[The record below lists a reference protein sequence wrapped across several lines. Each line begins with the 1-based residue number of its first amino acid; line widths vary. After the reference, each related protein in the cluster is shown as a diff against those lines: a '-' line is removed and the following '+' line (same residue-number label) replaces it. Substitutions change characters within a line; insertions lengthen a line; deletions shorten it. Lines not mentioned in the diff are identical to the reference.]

1 MVVLV
6 VRLIFM
12 IVGGIGGYEL
22 GELMQRSYLEKLDP
36 TYSVIGFIVSMI
48 VCVGLGFV
56 LGGAAGRYAARLLN
70 RFEVA
75 IQDIPGTDL
84 LMGAVGI
91 IAGFLIAFLPSV
103 ILFRSYP
110 GWLFALILYAVCGV
124 IGYIVA
130 VQKKDDLIELFR
142 PARHSAA
149 AEGKG
154 EEGKQVLARILDTSA
169 IVDGRIADVCRTGF
183 LEGQL
188 VVPRFV
194 LNELQ
199 AVADSDDPL
208 KRNRGRRGLEVLNAL
223 QRQERVEVHIEEM
236 DFPELSGVD
245 AKLVA
250 LAKATGLPVLTTDFN
265 LNRVAELQG
274 VRVLNVNELA
284 NSLKPVVLPGETL
297 TLTLIREGKE
307 PGQGVGYLDD
317 GTMVVVEG
325 GKKFIGKEVQTVVAS
340 TLQTAAGR
348 MIFASLGN
356 HQA

>member
-1 MVVLV
+1 MVVLI

-12 IVGGIGGYEL
+12 VIGGIGGYEL
-22 GELMQRSYLEKLDP
+22 GELMERSYLQNLDP
-36 TYSVIGFIVSMI
+36 TYSIIGFIVSII

-56 LGGAAGRYAARLLN
+56 LGGAAGRYTAKLLN

-91 IAGFLIAFLPSV
+91 IAGFLIAFLPSM

-110 GWLFALILYAVCGV
+110 GWLFAVVLYAVCGV

-130 VQKKDDLIELFR
+130 VQKKDDLIALFR
-142 PARHSAA
+142 PSRHALA
-149 AEGKG
+149 AE
-154 EEGKQVLARILDTSA
+154 EERKPVAARILDTSA
-169 IVDGRIADVCRTGF
+169 IVDGRIADICQTGF

-199 AVADSDDPL
+199 AVADSEDPL

-223 QRQERVEVHIEEM
+223 QRQERVEVRIEEA

-250 LAKATGLPVLTTDFN
+250 LAKALNLPIMTTDFN
-265 LNRVAELQG
+265 LNKIAELQG

-325 GKKFIGKEVQTVVAS
+325 GKRHIGKEVRTVVTS

-348 MIFASLGN
+348 MIFASLSDREG
-356 HQA
+356 

>member
-1 MVVLV
+1 MVVLI

-12 IVGGIGGYEL
+12 VVGGIGGYEL
-22 GELMQRSYLEKLDP
+22 GELLERSYLQNLDP
-36 TYSVIGFIVSMI
+36 TYSIIGFIVSVI

-56 LGGAAGRYAARLLN
+56 IGGAAGRYIAKLLN

-91 IAGFLIAFLPSV
+91 IAGFLIAFLPSM

-110 GWLFALILYAVCGV
+110 GWVFALILYTVCGV

-130 VQKKDDLIELFR
+130 VQKKDDLIALFR
-142 PARHSAA
+142 PSRHYVSS
-149 AEGKG
+149 
-154 EEGKQVLARILDTSA
+154 EEQRKAVDARILDTSA
-169 IVDGRIADVCRTGF
+169 IVDGRIADICYTGF

-194 LNELQ
+194 LDELQ
-199 AVADSDDPL
+199 AVADSEDPL
-208 KRNRGRRGLEVLNAL
+208 KRNRGRRGLEVLNDL
-223 QRQERVEVHIEEM
+223 QRQEYVEVRIEER

-245 AKLVA
+245 TKLVA
-250 LAKATGLPVLTTDFN
+250 LAKALNLPIMTTDFN
-265 LNRVAELQG
+265 LNKIAELQG

-325 GKKFIGKEVQTVVAS
+325 GKKYIGKEVRTVVTS

-348 MIFASLGN
+348 MIFASMGN
-356 HQA
+356 RE

>member
-1 MVVLV
+1 MVVLI

-22 GELMQRSYLEKLDP
+22 GELMERSYLQKLDP
-36 TYSVIGFIVSMI
+36 TYSIIGFIVSII

-56 LGGAAGRYAARLLN
+56 IGGAAGRYTAKLLN

-91 IAGFLIAFLPSV
+91 IAGFLIAFLPSM

-110 GWLFALILYAVCGV
+110 GWLFALVLYAVCGI

-130 VQKKDDLIELFR
+130 VQKKDDLLALFR
-142 PARHSAA
+142 PSRFSTA
-149 AEGKG
+149 AEG
-154 EEGKQVLARILDTSA
+154 ERRAVAARILDTSA
-169 IVDGRIADVCRTGF
+169 IVDGRIADICLTGF

-199 AVADSDDPL
+199 AVADSEDPL

-223 QRQERVEVHIEEM
+223 QRQERVEVRIEER

-245 AKLVA
+245 TKLVA
-250 LAKATGLPVLTTDFN
+250 LAKALNLPIMTTDFN
-265 LNRVAELQG
+265 LNKIAELQG

-297 TLTLIREGKE
+297 TLTVIREGKE

-325 GKKFIGKEVQTVVAS
+325 GKKYIGKEVRTVVTS

-348 MIFASLGN
+348 MIFASLGDR
-356 HQA
+356 QG